1 MKKGNYKRQEL
12 HNIKRIKMNNNIKN
26 IELWALTETIDNWFI
41 ENTIKEN
48 DIELIEMA
56 IRDLSAT
63 YPLSI
68 FRILPNYARLL
79 VIKMLDYFEV
89 LSVDNIH
96 YVENELRNNPD
107 SYCNYDWFIE
117 VTAREIRQK
126 EKRYV

>member
-1 MKKGNYKRQEL
+1 
-12 HNIKRIKMNNNIKN
+12 MNNNIKN